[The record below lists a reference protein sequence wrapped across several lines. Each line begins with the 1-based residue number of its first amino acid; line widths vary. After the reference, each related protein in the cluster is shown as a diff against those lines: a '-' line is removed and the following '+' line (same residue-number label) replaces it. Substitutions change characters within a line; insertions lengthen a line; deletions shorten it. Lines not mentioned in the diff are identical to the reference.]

1 MTTYTSYQL
10 IASNLTRSLD
20 RVSKQPVVDRETR
33 YYLENIS
40 KVKTIDEFVSNT
52 RLFNYAMKAHGLEDM
67 AYAKAFMEKAL
78 KEGISDPNSF
88 ANKLSDKRYA
98 EFVRSFNFAARG
110 EETTT
115 YNMAQQFTA
124 ENYATQIKI
133 NGGNPDSDAVKAETT
148 YYLAN
153 IVKVKS
159 IDELMKNDRL
169 VSYIKTAYAMDP
181 EIDTNDF
188 LRKILEGGVRD
199 ENSLANKQEEPRYA
213 AFATAFNFEAY
224 GEKATTYVLS
234 QQPVTDKYLRQS
246 LEQDAGAQNEG
257 VRLALYFQRNAPN
270 ITNFYEVLGDKAL
283 AQVVRTA
290 LGLPDAFA
298 QADIDKQVKYFES
311 RLKIED
317 LSDPDKLGKFI
328 QRFTALWE
336 IENPSSS
343 AATSLTVLFSQP
355 AEYGVSTNLLLSIQ
369 SMKR

>member
-20 RVSKQPVVDRETR
+20 RVSKQPVVDRETK

-336 IENPSSS
+336 IENPSTS